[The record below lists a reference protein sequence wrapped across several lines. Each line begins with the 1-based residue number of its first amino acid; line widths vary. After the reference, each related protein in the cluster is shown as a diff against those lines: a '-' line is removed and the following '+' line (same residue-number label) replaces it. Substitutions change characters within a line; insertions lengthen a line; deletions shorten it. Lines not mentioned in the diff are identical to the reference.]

1 MASCRR
7 IEELAMA
14 RLYQSCAALRP
25 GRGWR
30 TRRVGFAA
38 GFLWLIVLPLLA
50 RATDTLTITTQGNGK
65 GAAPCMACH
74 GADGAGMAGA
84 GNPRLAGLN
93 VAYLQKQLDDF
104 ASGTRTSPMMQ
115 ATARALGEDERHALA
130 IYYSKQ
136 PMAPALAKPAVRM
149 PATDSVGAVLAT
161 RGRWDQQVPAC
172 VQCHGPG
179 GVGVGEHFPPLAG
192 QSATYIEA
200 QLKAWQQGTRH
211 NDPLQLMQHLSSV
224 LSEEDIRAVAE
235 WFAAQPLTAKEAA
248 P

>member
-1 MASCRR
+1 MP
-7 IEELAMA
+7 
-14 RLYQSCAALRP
+14 RLDQSCAALRP
-25 GRGWR
+25 DRGWR
-30 TRRVGFAA
+30 TRGIGFTAC
-38 GFLWLIVLPLLA
+38 FLWLAALPLLA
-50 RATDTLTITTQGNGK
+50 CAADMLTITTQGNGK

-74 GADGAGMAGA
+74 GADGGGMAGT

-93 VAYLQKQLDDF
+93 AAYLQKQLDDF
-104 ASGTRTSPMMQ
+104 ASGTRASPMMQ
-115 ATARALGEDERHALA
+115 ATAKALSEDERQALA

-136 PMAPALAKPAVRM
+136 PMALALAKPAAPM
-149 PATDSVGAVLAT
+149 PAVDSVGAVLAT

-224 LSEEDIRAVAE
+224 LSEQDVRAVAE
-235 WFAAQPLTAKEAA
+235 WFAAQPLTAKEAT